1 LERGKKL
8 DVRHRALFA
17 VGIVW
22 YCAQKQFA
30 PPRPLGDLLM
40 MSQATKSTIKG
51 AADVVADT
59 AEAGRQKVHQEL

>member
-1 LERGKKL
+1 
-8 DVRHRALFA
+8 
-17 VGIVW
+17 
-22 YCAQKQFA
+22 
-30 PPRPLGDLLM
+30 M